1 MNLKMKM
8 KRVISVIMCAVM
20 IFGCTASTAAAKKDN
35 IPAFEWDGHPVIF
48 IQGYSGP
55 ILIRDR
61 GLETEE
67 EVWGINAGDLIK
79 KLIPNLY
86 GIVSSLSKYADGD
99 TKPFIEQFREI
110 SAELIDDISMMPD
123 GSSKYNIVS
132 FPCVVEEASIAYIRE
147 ELKGKGTPF
156 FQDDFIDAMAQTVP
170 EEYIYVFNTDWRRS
184 QIDNS
189 AHLAEFIDSVL
200 AKTGADKVDIFS
212 MSHGGQLTATYLY
225 YYGTEGKVDS
235 AVLNSPATGGTTLVT
250 ELLGAEPINF
260 NLEELLRFA
269 CVMLNIELDLRWL
282 GRLLPGEFLNSLVKT
297 AFNEVLLPHAIYFGS
312 VWDFMDIETYTKL
325 RDVYLDPVENAEIIK
340 KADKLHYDCM
350 ANIGEGLRRA
360 QAAGVNIHIISN
372 YGTRLGTGKNIDS
385 DFIINTTHTCGANAS
400 VYGETLGKD
409 YVQKNT
415 VCKEATHDHIAPTNT
430 VDASTC
436 YLPENTWFVYE
447 QYHTQTWFDP
457 YTRCLILEL
466 LLTDNIADVHSDSRY
481 PQFELS
487 QNPLDGVYAR
497 FTDSK
502 TGEYSAHSDELL
514 IKSLTDSYSL
524 NILSVK
530 INGVEQSI
538 GENLEIKRSG
548 EITVPCEIPEGTDRL
563 KVEIR
568 YERKNDILSDQFV
581 RTIYFECKD

>member
-1 MNLKMKM
+1 MKKM
-8 KRVISVIMCAVM
+8 KRVISVILCAVM
-20 IFGCTASTAAAKKDN
+20 IFGCTASTATAAKKNDT
-35 IPAFEWDGHPVIF
+35 PAFEWDGHPVIF

-67 EVWGINAGDLIK
+67 EVWGINPVDLIK

-86 GIVSSLSKYADGD
+86 GIVSSISKYADGD
-99 TKPFIEQFREI
+99 TAPFVEQFREV
-110 SAELIDDISMMPD
+110 SAELVDDISMMPD

-132 FPCVVEEASIAYIRE
+132 FPCTVEESSIAYIQD
-147 ELKGKGTPF
+147 ELDGDCMPF
-156 FQDDFIDAMAQTVP
+156 FQDDFIAALAKTVP

-225 YYGTEGKVDS
+225 YYGTEARVDN

-250 ELLGAEPINF
+250 ELLGADPINF

-282 GRLLPGEFLNSLVKT
+282 GRLLPQEFLNNLVKT

-312 VWDFMDIETYTKL
+312 VWDFMDIETYTSL
-325 RDVYLDPVENAEIIK
+325 RDVYLDPVENAAIIE
-340 KADKLHYDCM
+340 KADKMHYDCM
-350 ANIGEGLRRA
+350 ANMGEGLRRA
-360 QAAGVNIHIISN
+360 QEAGVNINIISN
-372 YGTRLGTGKNIDS
+372 YGTQLGTGKKIDS
-385 DFIINTTHTCGANAS
+385 DFIINTTNTCGAS
-400 VYGETLGKD
+400 VSVFGKTLGED
-409 YVQKNT
+409 YEQKNT
-415 VCKEATHDHIAPTNT
+415 VCKNADHDHLAPTGT
-430 VDASTC
+430 VDASSC
-436 YLPENTWFVYE
+436 YLPEKTWFVYE
-447 QYHTQTWFDP
+447 QYHTQTWYDP
-457 YTRCLILEL
+457 YTRNLIIEL
-466 LLTDNIADVHSDSRY
+466 LLSDNITDVHSDSRY

-497 FTDSK
+497 FTNNAS
-502 TGEYSAHSDELL
+502 GEYSAQSDELT
-514 IKSLTDSYSL
+514 IRSLTDNYSL
-524 NILSVK
+524 RVLSVK
-530 INGVEQSI
+530 INGAEQNI
-538 GENLEIKRSG
+538 GEDLVIGRLG
-548 EITVPCEIPEGTDRL
+548 EITVPCTVPGGADRL

-568 YERKNDILSDQFV
+568 YERKNDLLSEPFT
-581 RTIYFECKD
+581 RTIYFEYKD

>member
-1 MNLKMKM
+1 MKM

-35 IPAFEWDGHPVIF
+35 VPAFEWDGHPVIF

-372 YGTRLGTGKNIDS
+372 YGTRLGTGKKIDS

-415 VCKEATHDHIAPTNT
+415 VCKETTHDHIAPTNT

-497 FTDSK
+497 FTNSK
-502 TGEYSAHSDELL
+502 TGEYSALSDELL

-548 EITVPCEIPEGTDRL
+548 EITVPCEITEGADRL

>member
-1 MNLKMKM
+1 MKMKM
-8 KRVISVIMCAVM
+8 KRVISVILCAVM
-20 IFGCTASTAAAKKDN
+20 IFGCTASTAAAAKEEN
-35 IPAFEWDGHPVIF
+35 LPAFEWDGHPVIF

-67 EVWGINAGDLIK
+67 QVWGINAGDLIK

-86 GIVSSLSKYADGD
+86 GILSSVAKYADGD
-99 TKPFIEQFREI
+99 TAPFVEEFRKV

-132 FPCVVEEASIAYIRE
+132 FPSTVEEASIAYIKD
-147 ELKGKGTPF
+147 ELNGDCMPF
-156 FQDDFIDAMAQTVP
+156 FQDDFISAMALTVP

-200 AKTGADKVDIFS
+200 EKTGAEKVDIFS

-225 YYGTEGKVDS
+225 YYGTEAKVDN

-250 ELLGAEPINF
+250 ELLGADPINF

-282 GRLLPGEFLNSLVKT
+282 GRILPGEFLNSLVKT

-312 VWDFMDIETYTKL
+312 VWDFMDIETYTRL

-340 KADKLHYDCM
+340 KADKMHYDCM
-350 ANIGEGLRRA
+350 ANMGEGLRRA
-360 QAAGVNIHIISN
+360 QAAGVSISIISN
-372 YGTRLGTGKNIDS
+372 YGTKLGTGKNIDS
-385 DFIINTTHTCGANAS
+385 DFIINTTNTCGAS
-400 VYGETLGKD
+400 VSDFGKTLGAD

-415 VCKEATHDHIAPTNT
+415 VCKDASHDHIAPTGT
-430 VDASTC
+430 VDASCC

-466 LLTDNIADVHSDSRY
+466 LLSDNIADVHSDGRY

-487 QNPLDGVYAR
+487 QNPLDGVYIR

-502 TGEYSAHSDELL
+502 TGEYGAESDEM
-514 IKSLTDSYSL
+514 IIRSLTDSYSL

-530 INGVEQSI
+530 INGVEQNI
-538 GENLEIKRSG
+538 GEKLTIGRAD
-548 EITVPCEIPEGTDRL
+548 EITLPCQIPEGADRL

-568 YERKNDILSDQFV
+568 YERKNDLLSDPFV
-581 RTIYFECKD
+581 RTVYFENKG

>member
-20 IFGCTASTAAAKKDN
+20 IFGCTESTAAAKKDN

-55 ILIRDR
+55 ILIRGR

-110 SAELIDDISMMPD
+110 SAELIDDISMMSD

-350 ANIGEGLRRA
+350 ANIGEGLRRT

-415 VCKEATHDHIAPTNT
+415 VCKETTHDHISPTNT

-548 EITVPCEIPEGTDRL
+548 EITVPCEITEGTDRL

>member
-1 MNLKMKM
+1 MKM
-8 KRVISVIMCAVM
+8 KRVISVILCAVM
-20 IFGCTASTAAAKKDN
+20 IFGCTASTATAAKKEN
-35 IPAFEWDGHPVIF
+35 LPAFEWDGHPVIF

-67 EVWGINAGDLIK
+67 QVWGINAGDLIK

-86 GIVSSLSKYADGD
+86 GILSSISKYADGD
-99 TKPFIEQFREI
+99 TAPFVKEFREV

-123 GSSKYNIVS
+123 GSSKHNIVS
-132 FPCVVEEASIAYIRE
+132 FPSTVEESNIAYIKD
-147 ELKGKGTPF
+147 ELNGDCMPF
-156 FQDDFIDAMAQTVP
+156 FQDDFINAMAQTVP

-225 YYGTEGKVDS
+225 YYGTESKVDN
-235 AVLNSPATGGTTLVT
+235 AVLNSPATVGTTLVT
-250 ELLGAEPINF
+250 ELLGADPINF

-282 GRLLPGEFLNSLVKT
+282 GRILPGEFLNSLVKT

-340 KADKLHYDCM
+340 KADKMHYECM
-350 ANIGEGLRRA
+350 ANMGEGLRRA

-372 YGTRLGTGKNIDS
+372 YGTKLGTGKQIDS
-385 DFIINTTHTCGANAS
+385 DFIINTTNTCGAAVS
-400 VYGETLGKD
+400 VFGETLGKE

-415 VCKEATHDHIAPTNT
+415 VCKDASHDHLAPTGT
-430 VDASTC
+430 VDASGC

-466 LLTDNIADVHSDSRY
+466 LLTDNIADVHSDVRY

-502 TGEYSAHSDELL
+502 TGEYSVQNDEML
-514 IKSLTDSYSL
+514 IKSLTDNYSL

-530 INGVEQSI
+530 INGVEQKTAEKLTI
-538 GENLEIKRSG
+538 GRAG
-548 EITVPCEIPEGTDRL
+548 EITVPCKIPEGADRL

-568 YERKNDILSDQFV
+568 YERKNDLLSDPFV

>member
-1 MNLKMKM
+1 MKM
-8 KRVISVIMCAVM
+8 KRVISAILCAVM
-20 IFGCTASTAAAKKDN
+20 IFGCTASTATAAKKDN
-35 IPAFEWDGHPVIF
+35 IPAFEWDGNPVIF

-86 GIVSSLSKYADGD
+86 GIVSSLAKYADGD
-99 TKPFIEQFREI
+99 PQPFIEQFREI

-200 AKTGADKVDIFS
+200 EETGADKVDIFS

-225 YYGTEGKVDS
+225 YYGTEGKVDN

-260 NLEELLRFA
+260 NMEELLRFA

-312 VWDFMDIETYTKL
+312 VWDFMDIETYTRL
-325 RDVYLDPVENAEIIK
+325 RDVYLDPVENADIIE

-372 YGTRLGTGKNIDS
+372 YGTQLGTGKKIDS

-400 VYGETLGKD
+400 VYGETLGKE
-409 YVQKNT
+409 YVQKST
-415 VCKEATHDHIAPTNT
+415 VCKDASHDHVAPTGT

-447 QYHTQTWFDP
+447 QYHTQTWYDP

-502 TGEYSAHSDELL
+502 TGEYGALSDEML
-514 IKSLTDSYSL
+514 IKSLTDNYSL

-530 INGVEQSI
+530 INGVEQDTDEKLVI
-538 GENLEIKRSG
+538 RKNG
-548 EITVPCEIPEGTDRL
+548 EITVPCKIPEGANRL

-568 YERKNDILSDQFV
+568 YERKNDILSNPFV

>member
-35 IPAFEWDGHPVIF
+35 VPAFEWDGHPVIF

-67 EVWGINAGDLIK
+67 EIWGINAGDLIK

-502 TGEYSAHSDELL
+502 TGEYGAHSDELL

-538 GENLEIKRSG
+538 GEKLEIKRSG
-548 EITVPCEIPEGTDRL
+548 EITVPCEITEGTDRL

>member
-1 MNLKMKM
+1 MKT
-8 KRVISVIMCAVM
+8 KRVISVILCAVM
-20 IFGCTASTAAAKKDN
+20 IFGCTASTAAAKEEN
-35 IPAFEWDGHPVIF
+35 TPAFEWDGHPVIF

-67 EVWGINAGDLIK
+67 QVWGINARDLIK
-79 KLIPNLY
+79 KVIPNLY
-86 GIVSSLSKYADGD
+86 GILSGISKYADGD
-99 TKPFIEQFREI
+99 TEPFVEEFREV

-132 FPCVVEEASIAYIRE
+132 FPSTVEEASITHIRY
-147 ELKGKGTPF
+147 ELDGDGMPF
-156 FQDDFIDAMAQTVP
+156 FQDDFISAMAQTVP

-200 AKTGADKVDIFS
+200 AKTGAEKVDIFS

-225 YYGTEGKVDS
+225 YYGTEAKVDN
-235 AVLNSPATGGTTLVT
+235 AVLNSPATLGTTLVT
-250 ELLGAEPINF
+250 ELLGADPINF
-260 NLEELLRFA
+260 DLEELLRFA
-269 CVMLNIELDLRWL
+269 CVMLNIELDLSWL

-325 RDVYLDPVENAEIIK
+325 RDVYLDPVENAEIIR
-340 KADKLHYDCM
+340 KADKMHYECM
-350 ANIGEGLRRA
+350 ANMGEGLRRA
-360 QAAGVNIHIISN
+360 QAAGVNISIISN
-372 YGTRLGTGKNIDS
+372 YGTRLGTGKSIDS
-385 DFIINTTHTCGANAS
+385 DFIINTTNTCGAAVS
-400 VYGETLGKD
+400 DFGETLGTD

-415 VCKEATHDHIAPTNT
+415 VCKAASHDHLAPTGT
-430 VDASTC
+430 VDASC
-436 YLPENTWFVYE
+436 CFLPENTWFVYE
-447 QYHTQTWFDP
+447 QYHTQTWYDP

-466 LLTDNIADVHSDSRY
+466 LLSDNIADVHSDSRY

-497 FTDSK
+497 FTDSA
-502 TGEYSAHSDELL
+502 TGEYGEQSSEM
-514 IKSLTDSYSL
+514 IIRSLTDNYSL

-530 INGVEQSI
+530 INGIEQSTEEKLTV
-538 GENLEIKRSG
+538 GRFG
-548 EITVPCEIPEGTDRL
+548 EITVPCEIPEGNGRL

-568 YERKNDILSDQFV
+568 YERKNDLISDPFV
-581 RTIYFECKD
+581 RTIYFEYKD

>member
-312 VWDFMDIETYTKL
+312 VWDFMDIETYTRL

-415 VCKEATHDHIAPTNT
+415 VCKEPTHDHIAPTNT

-548 EITVPCEIPEGTDRL
+548 EITVPCEITEGTDRL

>member
-1 MNLKMKM
+1 MKMKM
-8 KRVISVIMCAVM
+8 KRVISVILCAAM
-20 IFGCTASTAAAKKDN
+20 IFGCTASTATAAKKSTT
-35 IPAFEWDGHPVIF
+35 PAFEWDGHPVIF

-61 GLETEE
+61 GLETE
-67 EVWGINAGDLIK
+67 VWGINAGDLIK

-86 GIVSSLSKYADGD
+86 GILSSVSKYADGD
-99 TKPFIEQFREI
+99 TAPFIEEFREV

-123 GSSKYNIVS
+123 GTSKYNIVS
-132 FPCVVEEASIAYIRE
+132 FPSTVEEASISYIKD
-147 ELKGKGTPF
+147 ELNGDCMPF

-189 AHLAEFIDSVL
+189 AHLAQFIDSVL

-225 YYGTEGKVDS
+225 YYGTQAKVDN
-235 AVLNSPATGGTTLVT
+235 AVLNSPATVGTTLVT
-250 ELLGAEPINF
+250 ELLGADPINF

-282 GRLLPGEFLNSLVKT
+282 GRLLPQDFLNNLVKT
-297 AFNEVLLPHAIYFGS
+297 AFNEVLLPHAVYFGS
-312 VWDFMDIETYTKL
+312 VWDFMDIETYTEL
-325 RDVYLDPVENAEIIK
+325 RDVYLDPVENASIIE
-340 KADKLHYDCM
+340 KADKMHYDCM
-350 ANIGEGLRRA
+350 ANMGEGLRRA
-360 QAAGVNIHIISN
+360 QNAGVSIQIISN
-372 YGTRLGTGKNIDS
+372 YGTKLGTGKKIDS
-385 DFIINTTHTCGANAS
+385 DFIINTTNTCGATVS
-400 VYGETLGKD
+400 DFGETLGKD
-409 YVQKNT
+409 YTPNNS
-415 VCKEATHDHIAPTNT
+415 VCKDAAHDHLAPTGT
-430 VDASTC
+430 VDASGC
-436 YLPENTWFVYE
+436 FLPENTWFVYE

-466 LLTDNIADVHSDSRY
+466 LLSDNIADVHSDSRY

-502 TGEYSAHSDELL
+502 TGEYSAQSDELL
-514 IKSLTDSYSL
+514 IKSLTDNYSL

-530 INGVEQSI
+530 INGVEQKTAEKLTI
-538 GENLEIKRSG
+538 GRAG
-548 EITVPCEIPEGTDRL
+548 EITVPCKIPEGADRL

-568 YERKNDILSDQFV
+568 YERKNDLLSDPFV
-581 RTIYFECKD
+581 RTIYFENKG

>member
-132 FPCVVEEASIAYIRE
+132 FPCEVEEASIAYIRE

-200 AKTGADKVDIFS
+200 AK
-212 MSHGGQLTATYLY
+212 
-225 YYGTEGKVDS
+225 
-235 AVLNSPATGGTTLVT
+235 
-250 ELLGAEPINF
+250 
-260 NLEELLRFA
+260 
-269 CVMLNIELDLRWL
+269 
-282 GRLLPGEFLNSLVKT
+282 
-297 AFNEVLLPHAIYFGS
+297 
-312 VWDFMDIETYTKL
+312 
-325 RDVYLDPVENAEIIK
+325 
-340 KADKLHYDCM
+340 
-350 ANIGEGLRRA
+350 
-360 QAAGVNIHIISN
+360 
-372 YGTRLGTGKNIDS
+372 
-385 DFIINTTHTCGANAS
+385 
-400 VYGETLGKD
+400 
-409 YVQKNT
+409 
-415 VCKEATHDHIAPTNT
+415 
-430 VDASTC
+430 
-436 YLPENTWFVYE
+436 
-447 QYHTQTWFDP
+447 
-457 YTRCLILEL
+457 
-466 LLTDNIADVHSDSRY
+466 
-481 PQFELS
+481 
-487 QNPLDGVYAR
+487 
-497 FTDSK
+497 
-502 TGEYSAHSDELL
+502 
-514 IKSLTDSYSL
+514 
-524 NILSVK
+524 
-530 INGVEQSI
+530 
-538 GENLEIKRSG
+538 
-548 EITVPCEIPEGTDRL
+548 
-563 KVEIR
+563 
-568 YERKNDILSDQFV
+568 RK
-581 RTIYFECKD
+581 

>member
-67 EVWGINAGDLIK
+67 EIWGINAGDLIK

-86 GIVSSLSKYADGD
+86 GIVSSLAKYADGNIQ
-99 TKPFIEQFREI
+99 PFIEQFREI

-415 VCKEATHDHIAPTNT
+415 VCKEVAHDHIAPTNT

-502 TGEYSAHSDELL
+502 SGEYSAHSDEML

-530 INGVEQSI
+530 INGVEQNI
-538 GENLEIKRSG
+538 GEKLKINRSG
-548 EITVPCEIPEGTDRL
+548 EITVPCEIPEGADRL

-581 RTIYFECKD
+581 RTIYFEYKD

>member
-1 MNLKMKM
+1 MKM

-20 IFGCTASTAAAKKDN
+20 IFGCTESTAAAKKDN

-55 ILIRDR
+55 ILIRGR

-110 SAELIDDISMMPD
+110 SAELIDDISMMSD

-350 ANIGEGLRRA
+350 ANIGEGLRRT

-415 VCKEATHDHIAPTNT
+415 VCKETTHDHISPTNT

-548 EITVPCEIPEGTDRL
+548 EITVPCEITEGTDRL

>member
-35 IPAFEWDGHPVIF
+35 VPAFEWDGHPVIF

-350 ANIGEGLRRA
+350 SNIGEGLRRA

-372 YGTRLGTGKNIDS
+372 YGTRLGTGKKIDS

-415 VCKEATHDHIAPTNT
+415 VCKEPTHDHIAPTNT

-538 GENLEIKRSG
+538 GENLKIKRSG
-548 EITVPCEIPEGTDRL
+548 EITIPCEITEGADRL

>member
-35 IPAFEWDGHPVIF
+35 VPAFEWDGHPVIF

-372 YGTRLGTGKNIDS
+372 YGTRLGTGKKIDS

-415 VCKEATHDHIAPTNT
+415 VCKETTHDHIAPTNT

-497 FTDSK
+497 FTNSK
-502 TGEYSAHSDELL
+502 TGEYSALSDELL

-548 EITVPCEIPEGTDRL
+548 EITVPCEITEGADRL

>member
-1 MNLKMKM
+1 MKM

-35 IPAFEWDGHPVIF
+35 VPAFEWDGHPVIF

-189 AHLAEFIDSVL
+189 AHLADFIDSVL

-415 VCKEATHDHIAPTNT
+415 VCKETTHDHIAPTNT

-548 EITVPCEIPEGTDRL
+548 EITVPCEITEGADRL

>member
-1 MNLKMKM
+1 MKM

-35 IPAFEWDGHPVIF
+35 VPAFEWDGHPVIF

-415 VCKEATHDHIAPTNT
+415 VCKETTHDHIAPTNT

-502 TGEYSAHSDELL
+502 TGEYSALSDELL

-530 INGVEQSI
+530 INGVEQRI
-538 GENLEIKRSG
+538 GENLEIKRSS
-548 EITVPCEIPEGTDRL
+548 EITIPCEIPEGTDRL

-568 YERKNDILSDQFV
+568 YERKNDILSDPFV

>member
-1 MNLKMKM
+1 MKMKM
-8 KRVISVIMCAVM
+8 KRVISVILCAVM
-20 IFGCTASTAAAKKDN
+20 IFGCTASTAAAAKEEN
-35 IPAFEWDGHPVIF
+35 LPAFEWDGHPVIF

-67 EVWGINAGDLIK
+67 QVWGINAGDLIK

-86 GIVSSLSKYADGD
+86 GILSSVAKYADGD
-99 TKPFIEQFREI
+99 TAPFVEEFRKV

-132 FPCVVEEASIAYIRE
+132 FPSTVEEASIAYIKD
-147 ELKGKGTPF
+147 ELNGDCMPF
-156 FQDDFIDAMAQTVP
+156 FQDDFISAMALTVP

-200 AKTGADKVDIFS
+200 EKTGAEKVDIFS

-225 YYGTEGKVDS
+225 YYGTEAKVDN

-250 ELLGAEPINF
+250 ELLGADPINF

-282 GRLLPGEFLNSLVKT
+282 GRILPGEFLNSLVKT

-312 VWDFMDIETYTKL
+312 VWDFMDIETYTRL

-340 KADKLHYDCM
+340 KADKMHYDCM
-350 ANIGEGLRRA
+350 ANMGEGLRRA
-360 QAAGVNIHIISN
+360 QAAGVSISIISN
-372 YGTRLGTGKNIDS
+372 YGTKLGTGKNIDS
-385 DFIINTTHTCGANAS
+385 DFIINTTNTCGAAVS
-400 VYGETLGKD
+400 DFGKTLGAD

-415 VCKEATHDHIAPTNT
+415 VCKDASHDHIAPTGT
-430 VDASTC
+430 VDASCC

-466 LLTDNIADVHSDSRY
+466 LLSDNIADVHSDGRY

-487 QNPLDGVYAR
+487 QNPLDGVYIR

-502 TGEYSAHSDELL
+502 TGEYGAESDEM
-514 IKSLTDSYSL
+514 IIRSLTDSYSL

-530 INGVEQSI
+530 INGVEQNI
-538 GENLEIKRSG
+538 GEKLTIGRAD
-548 EITVPCEIPEGTDRL
+548 EITLPCQIPEGADRL

-568 YERKNDILSDQFV
+568 YERKNDLLSDPFV
-581 RTIYFECKD
+581 RTVYFENKG

>member
-35 IPAFEWDGHPVIF
+35 VPAFEWDGHPVIF

-415 VCKEATHDHIAPTNT
+415 VCKETTHDHIAPTNT

-502 TGEYSAHSDELL
+502 TGEYSALSDELL

-530 INGVEQSI
+530 INGVEQRI
-538 GENLEIKRSG
+538 GENLEIKRSS
-548 EITVPCEIPEGTDRL
+548 EITIPCEIPEGTDRL

-568 YERKNDILSDQFV
+568 YERKNDILSDPFV

>member
-1 MNLKMKM
+1 MKM

>member
-1 MNLKMKM
+1 MKMKM
-8 KRVISVIMCAVM
+8 KRVISVILCAVM
-20 IFGCTASTAAAKKDN
+20 IFSCTASAATAAKEEN
-35 IPAFEWDGHPVIF
+35 LPSFEWDGHPVIF

-67 EVWGINAGDLIK
+67 QVWGIKPGDLFK

-86 GIVSSLSKYADGD
+86 GILSSISKYADGD
-99 TKPFIEQFREI
+99 TAPFVEQFREV
-110 SAELIDDISMMPD
+110 SAELIDDISMLPD

-132 FPCVVEEASIAYIRE
+132 FPSTVEEASITYIKD
-147 ELKGKGTPF
+147 ELNGDGMPF
-156 FQDDFIDAMAQTVP
+156 FQDDFIDTMAKTVP

-225 YYGTEGKVDS
+225 YYGTEGKVDN

-250 ELLGAEPINF
+250 ELLGADPINF

-282 GRLLPGEFLNSLVKT
+282 GRLLPQEFLNSLVKT

-312 VWDFMDIETYTKL
+312 VWDFMDIETYTAL
-325 RDVYLDPVENAEIIK
+325 RDVYLDPVENAEIIE
-340 KADKLHYDCM
+340 KADKMHYECM
-350 ANIGEGLRRA
+350 ANMGEGLRRA
-360 QAAGVNIHIISN
+360 QQAGVSINIISN
-372 YGTRLGTGKNIDS
+372 YGTQLGTGKKIDS

-415 VCKEATHDHIAPTNT
+415 VCKDASHDHIAPTGT
-430 VDASTC
+430 VDASCC

-466 LLTDNIADVHSDSRY
+466 LLTDNITDVHSDGRY

-487 QNPLDGVYAR
+487 QNPLDGVYVR

-502 TGEYSAHSDELL
+502 TGEYSQQSSEML

-530 INGVEQSI
+530 INGVEQNI
-538 GENLEIKRSG
+538 GENLTVCRAG
-548 EITVPCEIPEGTDRL
+548 EITVPCVIPEGTDRL

-568 YERKNDILSDQFV
+568 YERKNDLLSDPFT
-581 RTIYFECKD
+581 RTIYFEYKD